1 MAQQK
6 RQFWIG
12 FGIMI
17 GITCFYAFITLQ
29 DLGYSYAPST
39 GWQGD
44 GEGSE
49 ILLDFGR
56 EVSFEGISCYLG
68 NYERRKFVLEMG
80 NGDPVCW
87 GIKKEICFN
96 RVYQWEK
103 IKAEGT
109 GRYLRLTAL
118 NQIAELKE
126 LVIHGADQEI
136 LVPANA
142 SLYPELFD
150 EGYMLPDYPTFRAG
164 TIFDESYFG
173 RTAYEYLH
181 GIRSYEDTHPPLGKL
196 LISVGI
202 ALFGM
207 NPWGWRIVNAVSGI
221 VVLPLIWDFA
231 RRVLEEPWGACAAT
245 GLLALDFM
253 HFTQTRVAGVD
264 GFLVLFIW
272 SAYYFIY
279 RYWEKLGKKNGSG
292 WLFLLAA
299 GICLGIAIGCK
310 WSGFYGA
317 AGAAVLLLSIFWGG
331 YRSGSLSARYL
342 RRTFWVC
349 VGVFVAVP
357 AGIYLASYLV
367 YVPVGGK
374 TGLLQDMW
382 ANQKNML
389 LYHANQGTEHVY
401 ASKWYQWPLTVRPV
415 LYFKNSREGMT
426 EAVFTMGNP
435 VVWWSGALCFFWCL
449 YRALE
454 RDKKAAFLC
463 VTYLAPFLPWI
474 LVPRYSFLYHY
485 FPCVLPSVLCTV
497 YCCGTAVGKNRGR
510 FYMGG
515 LLLTAGT
522 VFVLYYP
529 ILAGQLVRDRYIEWL
544 DWLPGWGLL

>member
-1 MAQQK
+1 MEK
-6 RQFWIG
+6 KEKKNGIC
-12 FGIMI
+12 FGILI
-17 GITCFYAFITLQ
+17 AITVFYGVVALR

-39 GWQGD
+39 SWQG
-44 GEGSE
+44 EGKGSG
-49 ILLDFGR
+49 IFLDFGQ
-56 EVSFEGISCYLG
+56 EVSFERLFCYLG
-68 NYERRKFVLEMG
+68 NYENRRFVVETG
-80 NGDPVCW
+80 RGKPIRW
-87 GIKKEICFN
+87 TSKRTIRFG

-103 IKAEGT
+103 IQLEET
-109 GRYLRLTAL
+109 GRYLRLTSL
-118 NQIAELKE
+118 NELAELKE
-126 LVIHGADQEI
+126 LVIYGKDGRV
-136 LVPANA
+136 LVPVNV
-142 SLYPELFD
+142 SCYPELFD
-150 EGYMLPDYPTFRAG
+150 EGDMIPDYPTFRAG

-202 ALFGM
+202 MFFGM

-221 VVLPLIWDFA
+221 VALPLIWDFA
-231 RRVLEEPWGACAAT
+231 RRVLDDPWGACGAT

-279 RYWEKLGKKNGSG
+279 RYWEGLDKKNGNG
-292 WLFLLAA
+292 WLSLLAA
-299 GICLGIAIGCK
+299 GICLGLAIGCK

-317 AGAAVLLLSIFWGG
+317 AGAAVLLFSIFGAG
-331 YRSGSLSARYL
+331 YRRGNLSVRYL

-349 VGVFVAVP
+349 VAVFVAVP
-357 AGIYLASYLV
+357 AVIYLAGYLA

-374 TGLLQDMW
+374 KGLLQDMW
-382 ANQKNML
+382 TNQKNML

-401 ASKWYQWPLTVRPV
+401 ASKWYQWPLTIRPV

-426 EAVFTMGNP
+426 EAVFAMGNP
-435 VVWWSGALCFFWCL
+435 VVWWSGCLSFFWCL

-463 VTYLAPFLPWI
+463 VTYLAPLLPWI

-485 FPCVLPSVLCTV
+485 FPCVLPSVLCTA
-497 YCCGTAVGKNRGR
+497 YCCGTAGR
-510 FYMGG
+510 RSKRIYMGS
-515 LLLTAGT
+515 LLFTAGIA
-522 VFVLYYP
+522 FVLYYP
-529 ILAGQLVRDRYIEWL
+529 ILSGQLVRDSYIEWL
-544 DWLPGWGLL
+544 DWLPGWKLL